1 VSGDGKRTFERRHVV
16 SEVQVTLYGYVGQDV
31 NFKKTT
37 GGDVASFRV
46 GTTPRIR
53 DGRGGFKD
61 GETVWTSVT
70 CWRTLAQN
78 VRASVRTGDPVVVLG
93 RLRTRRW
100 VNSEGEPAE
109 RQVIEATTVCHD
121 LAKGTS
127 VFRKNPRTVAWVDDT
142 DEVGGVLEETERRPV
157 GVNPATGEVLAG
169 RQPDSPTP
177 AGTQSGSPASAGTQ
191 PGSPAPDRLGEDQA
205 A

>member
-1 VSGDGKRTFERRHVV
+1 M

-31 NFKKTT
+31 TFKQTT

-78 VRASVRTGDPVVVLG
+78 VKASVHTGDPVVVVG
-93 RLRTRRW
+93 KLRTRRW
-100 VNSEGEPAE
+100 VTSEGQPAE
-109 RQVIEATTVCHD
+109 RQVVEATTVCHD

-127 VFRKNPRTVAWVDDT
+127 VFRKNPRNTRWDDDV
-142 DEVGGVLEETERRPV
+142 DEVGGVLEETERQPV
-157 GVNPATGEVLAG
+157 GVDPSTGEVLTAV
-169 RQPDSPTP
+169 PEP
-177 AGTQSGSPASAGTQ
+177 AG
-191 PGSPAPDRLGEDQA
+191 DEA